1 MTVTLI
7 QRLRA
12 LTPSRERLATTPGLQ
27 RLAPYLAHPKLW
39 QWSRRSVALGVAVGM
54 FIGLLFPVA
63 QILFAAAAAVC
74 LRANVAVAAVGT
86 LVSNPLTV
94 PPIYYAAY
102 HMGAWATGTS
112 AANGMS
118 LLDPWSV
125 WEHIGSVGLPLVT
138 GLAMT
143 AVAAALASY
152 LLVSQTWVWRV
163 NTRRRGVRA

>member
-12 LTPSRERLATTPGLQ
+12 LTPSRERLAATPGLQ

-39 QWSRRSVALGVAVGM
+39 QWSRRSVAMGLAVGL
-54 FIGLLFPVA
+54 FVGLLFPVA
-63 QILFAAAAAVC
+63 QFLFAVAAAVC
-74 LRANVAVAAVGT
+74 LRSNVAVAAAGT

-102 HMGAWATGTS
+102 QMGAWATGTS
-112 AANGMS
+112 AAEGMS
-118 LLDPWSV
+118 LLDPLSV
-125 WEHIGSVGLPLVT
+125 WEHMGSVGLPLFT
-138 GLAMT
+138 GLVMT
-143 AVAAALASY
+143 ACAAALASY

-163 NTRRRGVRA
+163 TSRRRGVRA